1 VKHTT
6 ISFRRFRPRQRGVAL
21 LEALIAILLLAIGL
35 LGTIGLQAR
44 AYSALSE
51 AGLRAEA
58 TLATEKLLGVM
69 GNDLA
74 NVDQYALAAG
84 ATPNARLDAWFQET
98 QAHIPGAAVVIRVT
112 PAAAVSGFEVDMTI
126 SWTRKRGERENVHHV
141 VSYIASAT

>member
-1 VKHTT
+1 MKRHHMQN
-6 ISFRRFRPRQRGVAL
+6 RRQGGVAL

-51 AGLRAEA
+51 AGMRAEA

-69 GNDLA
+69 GNDQA
-74 NVDQYALAAG
+74 NIEQYALKAG
-84 ATPNARLDAWFQET
+84 AKPGAQLEAWHKET
-98 QAHIPGAAVVIRVT
+98 VALIPGAAVEIKVA
-112 PAAAVSGFEVDMTI
+112 PAATVTGFEVDMTI
-126 SWTRKRGERENVHHV
+126 RWTRKAGEKENVHHV